1 MDEKRNEI
9 ILFENQG
16 VKLEE
21 QNQIQRKTN
30 KIFWMFVIWIL
41 YQRTFFLRIP
51 KPFYTIRVLYII
63 WLFGRNLVQ
72 YWYRPLSI

>member
-30 KIFWMFVIWIL
+30 KIF
-41 YQRTFFLRIP
+41 
-51 KPFYTIRVLYII
+51 
-63 WLFGRNLVQ
+63 
-72 YWYRPLSI
+72 